1 MTSPSPDNGQTGQGR
16 YTVHEASLLLGLS
29 VEAVRKRAER
39 GKLASVKGE
48 DGTRYI
54 LLDADQT
61 KTGPSPV
68 SDQTELIE
76 ALYSQIEFLREELAA
91 RNVELRH
98 REEEYREESRR
109 KDRLL
114 AAALERIPAIEP
126 PEEAPP
132 EPREEPETASSK
144 MEGRYPWPRRSRS
157 ALSGKSP
164 SAHRAPLQLL
174 CTAGGA

>member
-1 MTSPSPDNGQTGQGR
+1 MTGPSPDNGQTGQGR

-48 DGTRYI
+48 DSTRYI

-61 KTGPSPV
+61 KTGPSPDN
-68 SDQTELIE
+68 DQTELIE
-76 ALYSQIEFLREELAA
+76 ALYGQIEFLREELAA

-109 KDRLL
+109 KDHLL
-114 AAALERIPAIEP
+114 AAALERIPAIDP

-132 EPREEPETASSK
+132 EPREEPETASPK
-144 MEGRYPWPRRSRS
+144 MEGVEVPIAEEKPQRSFWQK
-157 ALSGKSP
+157 LFG
-164 SAHRAPLQLL
+164 
-174 CTAGGA
+174 T

>member
-1 MTSPSPDNGQTGQGR
+1 MTGPSPDNSRTGQGR
-16 YTVHEASLLLGLS
+16 YTVHEAALLLGLS

-39 GKLASVKGE
+39 GKLGSTKGE

-61 KTGPSPV
+61 KTGPSPD

-76 ALYSQIEFLREELAA
+76 ALYGQIEFLREELAA

-109 KDRLL
+109 KDHLL
-114 AAALERIPAIEP
+114 AAALERIPALEEP
-126 PEEAPP
+126 PS
-132 EPREEPETASSK
+132 EPREPEANASEERPGTDVPPERQGQEKPVS
-144 MEGRYPWPRRSRS
+144 WWRR
-157 ALSGKSP
+157 LFFG
-164 SAHRAPLQLL
+164 
-174 CTAGGA
+174 

>member
-16 YTVHEASLLLGLS
+16 YTVHEAALLLGLS

-39 GKLASVKGE
+39 GKLSSIKGE

-54 LLDADQT
+54 LLDTDQT
-61 KTGPSPV
+61 RTGPSP
-68 SDQTELIE
+68 DANQTELIE

-109 KDRLL
+109 KDHLL

-132 EPREEPETASSK
+132 EARESTVSAADDAGEGDAHPEQERPASWWRK
-144 MEGRYPWPRRSRS
+144 
-157 ALSGKSP
+157 LFSG
-164 SAHRAPLQLL
+164 
-174 CTAGGA
+174 